1 MFPPIALSLDTHKG
15 EDVSVLAVA
24 YDCVALF
31 LCEEEG
37 LPLWA
42 QRALPAQLGLDF
54 KATFITQVMGYT
66 AAGLRLLLVGL
77 GKKEFLTEDRVRQ
90 AAGVAGRLLSDYEIP
105 GIFITKNLTISLGDS
120 VAVKVVTEGAL
131 LGSYVFDRY
140 KSDKK
145 TAAWKGLALLVP
157 GATSEVVL
165 PQIRQ
170 GEILAHAT
178 WISRTLANMPANEL
192 TPTTF
197 VVYARK
203 ILAEL
208 PVGVEVIDREKALSM
223 GMGSFLSVGQGS
235 AQPAY
240 ILMLRYSP
248 RAQETA
254 LGLVGKGVT
263 FDSGGISIKPGK
275 GMKDMKA
282 DMTGAASV
290 LATVWGAAS
299 LGVQKNILGILA
311 LTENMPSG
319 NALRPG
325 DVITAMNGKTIEIV
339 NTDAEGR
346 LILADALT
354 LACREEA
361 SPIIDM
367 ATLTGACGVA
377 LGDLACGVL
386 GNNQPLID
394 ALVRIGE
401 SSGERVWPLPLYEG
415 YLDAM
420 KSDIADIANANE
432 TGKGGT
438 CTAAKCL
445 EQFIDDR
452 PWAHVDIAS
461 MMMSD
466 KTSGYAVKGMSGVG
480 ARLLLGYVVYPSQNE
495 TQLPNR
501 SGHI

>member
-1 MFPPIALSLDTHKG
+1 MLNPISLSLDTFEFIVDSDKYTA
-15 EDVSVLAVA
+15 LAV
-24 YDCVALF
+24 CV
-31 LCEEEG
+31 CEDT
-37 LPLWA
+37 
-42 QRALPAQLGLDF
+42 ALPAWVQSVLPAALGVDF
-54 KATFITQVMGYT
+54 KAKFLSHLVGYT
-66 AAGLRLLLVGL
+66 ATGLRILLVGL
-77 GKKEFLTEDRVRQ
+77 GKQDAMTEDRLRQ
-90 AAGVAGRLLSDYEIP
+90 AAGTAGRLLSEYEKP
-105 GIFITKNLTISLGDS
+105 GILITEVMAARFGQAHALQI
-120 VAVKVVTEGAL
+120 VTEGAL
-131 LGSYVFDRY
+131 LGSFVFDRY
-140 KSDKK
+140 KSEKK
-145 TAAWKGLALLVP
+145 ETVWKGLSLLVP
-157 GATSEVVL
+157 AVSEALL
-165 PQIRQ
+165 PRMRQ

-178 WISRTLANMPANEL
+178 WISRTLASMPANEL
-192 TPTTF
+192 TPTAF
-197 VVYARK
+197 VDYARK
-203 ILAEL
+203 MLADL
-208 PVGVEVIDREKALSM
+208 PVVLDVIDREKALSL

-235 AQPAY
+235 AQPSY
-240 ILMLRYSP
+240 MLLMRYMP
-248 RAQETA
+248 RAQEA
-254 LGLVGKGVT
+254 LLGLVGKGVT

-290 LATVWGAAS
+290 LATLWGAAS
-299 LGVQKNILGILA
+299 LGVQKNILGIVA

-386 GNNQPLID
+386 GNHQPLID
-394 ALVRIGE
+394 ALSRIGE
-401 SSGERVWPLPLYEG
+401 ASGERVWQLPLYDG

-438 CTAAKCL
+438 CTAAKFL
-445 EQFIDDR
+445 EQFVDGR

-461 MMMSD
+461 MMISE

-480 ARLLLGYVVYPSQNE
+480 ARLLLGYV
-495 TQLPNR
+495 L
-501 SGHI
+501 G

>member
-1 MFPPIALSLDTHKG
+1 M
-15 EDVSVLAVA
+15 
-24 YDCVALF
+24 
-31 LCEEEG
+31 
-37 LPLWA
+37 
-42 QRALPAQLGLDF
+42 
-54 KATFITQVMGYT
+54 
-66 AAGLRLLLVGL
+66 
-77 GKKEFLTEDRVRQ
+77 
-90 AAGVAGRLLSDYEIP
+90 
-105 GIFITKNLTISLGDS
+105 
-120 VAVKVVTEGAL
+120 AVKAVTEGAL

-145 TAAWKGLALLVP
+145 TLAWKNLSLLVP

-192 TPTTF
+192 TPTAF
-197 VVYARK
+197 VGYAQK
-203 ILAEL
+203 ILADL
-208 PVGVEVIDREKALSM
+208 PVVVEIIARDRALAM

-235 AQPAY
+235 EQPAY
-240 ILMLRYSP
+240 ILILRYNP
-248 RAQETA
+248 CGQETA

-299 LGVQKNILGILA
+299 LGVQKNILGVLA

-325 DVITAMNGKTIEIV
+325 DVVTAMNGKTIEIV

-377 LGDLACGVL
+377 LGDLACGIL
-386 GNNQPLID
+386 GNHQPLID

-401 SSGERVWPLPLYEG
+401 ASGERVWPLPLYDG

-438 CTAAKCL
+438 CTAAKFL
-445 EQFIDDR
+445 EQFVDGR

-480 ARLLLGYVVYPSQNE
+480 ARLLLGYV
-495 TQLPNR
+495 L
-501 SGHI
+501 G

>member
-1 MFPPIALSLDTHKG
+1 MFTPVSLSLDTYNG
-15 EDVSVLAVA
+15 EDLSVLSAT
-24 YDCVALF
+24 YDTLALF

-42 QRALPAQLGLDF
+42 QRALPPQLAIDF
-54 KATFITQVMGYT
+54 KATFLTHMVGYT
-66 AAGLRLLLVGL
+66 APGLRLLLVGL
-77 GKKEFLTEDRVRQ
+77 GKKESLTEDRLRQ
-90 AAGVAGRLLSDYEIP
+90 AAGTAGRLLSDYEKP
-105 GIFITKNLTISLGDS
+105 GILIPKVLGNTVS
-120 VAVKVVTEGAL
+120 VKVVTEGAL

-145 TAAWKGLALLVP
+145 VATWKGLRLWVP
-157 GATSEVVL
+157 GATPEVVL
-165 PQIRQ
+165 PEIRE

-192 TPTTF
+192 TPTAF
-197 VVYARK
+197 VVYAK
-203 ILAEL
+203 KMLSEL
-208 PVGVEVIDREKALSM
+208 SVVVDVIDREKALSM

-235 AQPAY
+235 AQPTY
-240 ILMLRYSP
+240 ILLMRYTPLLEATS
-248 RAQETA
+248 

-299 LGVQKNILGILA
+299 LGVQKNILGIVA

-354 LACREEA
+354 LACREGA

-386 GNNQPLID
+386 GNHQPLID
-394 ALVRIGE
+394 TLVRIGDA
-401 SSGERVWPLPLYEG
+401 SGERVWPLPLYDG

-420 KSDIADIANANE
+420 KSDVADIANANE

-438 CTAAKCL
+438 CTAAKFL
-445 EQFIDDR
+445 EQFVDGR

-480 ARLLLGYVVYPSQNE
+480 ARLLLGYVLSM
-495 TQLPNR
+495 
-501 SGHI
+501 